1 MKIKL
6 KRWLRIMSPN
16 ISEGSKGMADL
27 KSRVKNL
34 KFEFKPVPQK
44 ELLIAMPNPCP
55 GRDYEEEISY
65 NEFTSLCP
73 LNPHQPDFARL
84 IIRYTPAESIIE
96 LKSLKFY
103 LTSYRTVETFFEE
116 ATNRVLDD
124 LAAAVRPKKMDIIAE
139 WNIRGGMGTR
149 ITASYIN
156 KSTAKK

>member
-1 MKIKL
+1 
-6 KRWLRIMSPN
+6 
-16 ISEGSKGMADL
+16 MADL

-34 KFEFKPVPQK
+34 KFEFKSSPQK
-44 ELLIAMPNPCP
+44 ELLIAMPNPYSD
-55 GRDYEEEISY
+55 RDYEEEISY

-73 LNPHQPDFARL
+73 LNPCQPDFARF
-84 IIRYTPAESIIE
+84 IIWYMPAEFIIE

-116 ATNRVLDD
+116 ATNQVLDD
-124 LAAAVRPKKMDIIAE
+124 LVAAVKPKKMDIIAE

-156 KSTAKK
+156 KSTTKK